1 LTAPDVNYV
10 LVKVLVN
17 QSIFTFYIS
26 NYPISISLQSSY
38 YDSMIIN
45 EGRYLGNIQYD
56 ISPTRWLAIQ
66 GDITHNYQEAVG
78 LT

>member
-1 LTAPDVNYV
+1 V

-26 NYPISISLQSSY
+26 NYPISISLQDSY

-45 EGRYLGNIQYD
+45 AGRFLGNIQYD

-66 GDITHNYQEAVG
+66 GVITHNYQEAVG